1 MENCMPVIAEWTAEE
16 LPMESPY
23 VLQWDSLNRP
33 LPRRLFR
40 RPATFSSALFDPPPY
55 WESGPADRPFDI
67 CGHLNRLSAAV
78 VHTCDDLR
86 HIDLSRVLITVTSA
100 RSRRPSGLQAR
111 VTPLRF
117 HGGSPIQRQRSQH
130 YQVQRHVVDGRE
142 ILYLMTFCL
151 PRFLDLDFDEKFITL
166 FHELFHIGP
175 KFDGDLRRHSGRYH
189 VHSHSKTK
197 YDEEMAGLV
206 RTYLSNGADAAVHS
220 FLRLNTAQLL
230 HRHGSIIGVTLP
242 RPKILPLPRRAAPT
256 EY

>member
-1 MENCMPVIAEWTAEE
+1 MPAVAEWSIEDLPRHAPFLLEWPTAA
-16 LPMESPY
+16 S
-23 VLQWDSLNRP
+23 
-33 LPRRLFR
+33 LPRRRFYGPR
-40 RPATFSSALFDPPPY
+40 SASSGFCMAPPY
-55 WESGPADRPFDI
+55 WESGPIERPFDI
-67 CGHLNRLSAAV
+67 CRHLARLSAAV
-78 VHTCDDLR
+78 CASCNDLR

-100 RSRRPSGLQAR
+100 RSRRSSGLQAR

-117 HGGSPIQRQRSQH
+117 HHGKLVRPQRGVH
-130 YQVQRHVVDGRE
+130 YQVQRHVVEGRE

-175 KFDGDLRRHSGRYH
+175 KFDGDLRRHDGRYH

-197 YDEEMAGLV
+197 YDEQMAGFV
-206 RTYLSNGADAAVHS
+206 RQYLSNGADPALHS

-230 HRHGSIIGVTLP
+230 HRHGSITGIALP
-242 RPKILPLPRRAAPT
+242 RPKLLPLPRKASAT